1 MKWVHLVA
9 ALALL
14 QFVGF
19 GVLVGRA
26 RIRHGVQAPATSGH
40 ELFDRAFRVHMN
52 TLEQLV
58 VFLPALFIAAHY
70 WRPEAMAGL
79 GLLYLLGRQ
88 LYQRQYMADPA
99 RRSLG
104 FALGMLPTLALVL
117 AALAGVVREL
127 LS

>member
-1 MKWVHLVA
+1 MTWVHLIAV
-9 ALALL
+9 LALL

-26 RIRHGVQAPATSGH
+26 RVRYGVQAPATSGH
-40 ELFDRAFRVHMN
+40 EQFNCAFRVHMN
-52 TLEQLV
+52 TLELLLV
-58 VFLPALFIAAHY
+58 FIPALLIAALY
-70 WRPEAMAGL
+70 WRPEAMAAL

-104 FALGMLPTLALVL
+104 FALSMLPTLALLL
-117 AALAGVVREL
+117 AALVGVVRDL
-127 LS
+127 LI